1 MIYWIGYY
9 LVKILSFIFCP
20 LKIYGRENV
29 PAQGS
34 LVLASNHQSNLDPLL
49 IAISL
54 RRKIHFMTKDSLFRN
69 KILGFILRKGNAFPV
84 RRDSADIRS
93 LREAIRRVKNGGG
106 LLIFPQGTRQLEPV
120 LQGQQGIGFLVVKTQ
135 VPVIP
140 VWVSDSEKVMP
151 PGSKWLKRHAV
162 SVTFGQ
168 PKYYSGQE
176 YEEIVDRVMKD
187 ILVLRNSRS

>member
-29 PAQGS
+29 PVQGS

-54 RRKIHFMTKDSLFRN
+54 RRKIHFMTKDSLFQN

-120 LQGQQGIGFLVVKTQ
+120 LQGQQGIGFLVAKTQ

-151 PGSKWLKRHAV
+151 PGSKWLKRHSV

-168 PKYYSGQE
+168 PKHYSGQE
-176 YEEIVDRVMKD
+176 YEEIVDKVMQD
-187 ILVLRNSRS
+187 IFALKNSRS